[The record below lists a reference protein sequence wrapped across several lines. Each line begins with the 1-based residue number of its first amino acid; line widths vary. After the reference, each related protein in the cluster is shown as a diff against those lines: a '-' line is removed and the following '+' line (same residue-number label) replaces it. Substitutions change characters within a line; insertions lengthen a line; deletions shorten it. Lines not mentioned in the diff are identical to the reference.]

1 MNFLKKHITIRHQY
15 IVSFITLQKKGNI
28 MNTQT
33 KTTKTQP
40 ALGDKS
46 IIRVCAKT
54 QPKLGDKALSRTC

>member
-1 MNFLKKHITIRHQY
+1 
-15 IVSFITLQKKGNI
+15 

-46 IIRVCAKT
+46 LNRTCAKT
-54 QPKLGDKALSRTC
+54 QPRLGDKALNRTC

>member
-1 MNFLKKHITIRHQY
+1 
-15 IVSFITLQKKGNI
+15 